1 MRGKM
6 WKMTMEIR
14 GNDAGTRD
22 FIHSSG
28 GGVVMSLPTS
38 QLPIVSTTYTRHCTG
53 GDDATTLFDAR
64 TPPPSCCSPPACLC
78 QAMPKIDRPK
88 RVSMAGSCAG
98 GSVWMCV
105 DIL

>member
-28 GGVVMSLPTS
+28 GGVVMSLPAS
-38 QLPIVSTTYTRHCTG
+38 QLPIVSTIQGTVRG
-53 GDDATTLFDAR
+53 G
-64 TPPPSCCSPPACLC
+64 
-78 QAMPKIDRPK
+78 
-88 RVSMAGSCAG
+88 
-98 GSVWMCV
+98 
-105 DIL
+105 

>member
-28 GGVVMSLPTS
+28 GGVVMSLPAS
-38 QLPIVSTTYTRHCTG
+38 QLPIVSTIQGTVRGG

-64 TPPPSCCSPPACLC
+64 TPPPSCCSPLACARPCQRSIGQSASLWLGAAREGLC
-78 QAMPKIDRPK
+78 
-88 RVSMAGSCAG
+88 GC
-98 GSVWMCV
+98 VW
-105 DIL
+105 IL